1 MHWINGLPEWV
12 ADLRD
17 KWWQDWEDANGGPG
31 RLGYDIEQGWD
42 AAWECFEQ
50 WVIANVADPRP
61 KGWAPNL
68 HDTTPDTLTV
78 EAAADHLAEK
88 L

>member
-1 MHWINGLPEWV
+1 MNANENLQNELEEAVNELVTAVEWT
-12 ADLRD
+12 AY
-17 KWWQDWEDANGGPG
+17 P
-31 RLGYDIEQGWD
+31 
-42 AAWECFEQ
+42 
-50 WVIANVADPRP
+50 
-61 KGWAPNL
+61 

>member
-1 MHWINGLPEWV
+1 MDRDQLNDELHNAVEELVTAVEWT
-12 ADLRD
+12 AY
-17 KWWQDWEDANGGPG
+17 P
-31 RLGYDIEQGWD
+31 
-42 AAWECFEQ
+42 
-50 WVIANVADPRP
+50 
-61 KGWAPNL
+61 